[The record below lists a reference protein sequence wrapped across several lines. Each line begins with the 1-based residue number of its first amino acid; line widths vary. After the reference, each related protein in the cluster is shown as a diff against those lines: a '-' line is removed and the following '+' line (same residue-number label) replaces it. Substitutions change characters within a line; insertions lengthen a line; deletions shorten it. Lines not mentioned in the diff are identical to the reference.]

1 MKRHLFKEKFEER
14 LFMTIIYA
22 SLTLL
27 VLISLYPVIYVLSAS
42 FSSADAISSGS
53 VILWPVKFST
63 KAYDY
68 VFHYKDIWI
77 GYGNSL
83 FYTIVGTAIN
93 LAATLP
99 CAYALSRRDMPGR
112 GFIMVLF
119 LITNYFSGGMIPA
132 YMNLYDL
139 GLLNTR
145 WSLLLPGMVSVF
157 NLIVA
162 RTYFASSIPWE
173 LHEAAFIDGCNDAK
187 TFVKIILPLS
197 KPIIG
202 VQVLYYAVAHWNSY
216 FQAMIYLEDRNL
228 MPLQVFL
235 REILAEGEFSA
246 AALQSG
252 GSFSIEEMSAMIQQ
266 TETATVVKYAMIV
279 VSTLPIMILFPLVQK
294 YFEKGIMIGAVKG

>member
-53 VILWPVKFST
+53 VILWPVKFSA

>member
-1 MKRHLFKEKFEER
+1 MKRHLFKEKFQDR

-53 VILWPVKFST
+53 VILWPVKFSA

-83 FYTIVGTAIN
+83 FYTIVGTVIN

>member
-1 MKRHLFKEKFEER
+1 MKLQSFKEKFQDR
-14 LFMTIIYA
+14 MFMTVVYV

-27 VLISLYPVIYVLSAS
+27 VLVSLYPVIYVLSAS

-68 VFHYKDIWI
+68 VFHYKDIWV

-99 CAYALSRRDMPGR
+99 CAYALSRKDMPGR
-112 GFIMVLF
+112 GLIMVLF

-132 YMNLYDL
+132 YMNLFDL

-145 WSLLLPGMVSVF
+145 WALLLPGMVSVF

-197 KPIIG
+197 KPLIG

-279 VSTLPIMILFPLVQK
+279 VSTVPIMILFPFVQK

>member
-1 MKRHLFKEKFEER
+1 MKRHLFKEKFEDR

-53 VILWPVKFST
+53 VILWPVKFSA

-83 FYTIVGTAIN
+83 FYTIVGTVIN

-145 WSLLLPGMVSVF
+145 WALLLPGMVSVF

-197 KPIIG
+197 KPLIG

-279 VSTLPIMILFPLVQK
+279 VSTVPIMILFPFVQK
-294 YFEKGIMIGAVKG
+294 YFEKGVMIGAVKG